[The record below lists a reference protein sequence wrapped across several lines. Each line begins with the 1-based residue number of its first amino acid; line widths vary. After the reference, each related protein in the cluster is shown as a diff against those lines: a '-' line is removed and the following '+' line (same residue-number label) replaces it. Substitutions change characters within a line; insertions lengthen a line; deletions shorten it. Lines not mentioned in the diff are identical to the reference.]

1 MRSFD
6 SSTSIPGFL
15 PMITLIYH
23 FVSSLSDLIIK
34 GKNGTAAT
42 VYIKHSAV
50 PLSES
55 ANHNLQEICTA
66 GLKNPLTLLDVTDLT
81 YKSFPIINSH
91 MVYHVLHFLLNAPE
105 FDFQTYESND
115 SQALLPP
122 PPIHQLPSGH
132 DHITLQY
139 LLGTVNIPEASY
151 DDNSQLIKE
160 WLHRLHLDAKD
171 VQIKLG
177 LEKVLA
183 WVSDQLTL
191 D

>member
-6 SSTSIPGFL
+6 SLTSIPGFL

-91 MVYHVLHFLLNAPE
+91 MVYHVLHFLLSSTSKPMNPMIVKLYYPLLLSISSLLDMITSHCNTSWA
-105 FDFQTYESND
+105 QSI
-115 SQALLPP
+115 SLKQAMMTIVNLSK
-122 PPIHQLPSGH
+122 SGYTGC
-132 DHITLQY
+132 ILMLRMY
-139 LLGTVNIPEASY
+139 
-151 DDNSQLIKE
+151 
-160 WLHRLHLDAKD
+160 RLN
-171 VQIKLG
+171 
-177 LEKVLA
+177 
-183 WVSDQLTL
+183 
-191 D
+191 